1 MSVYLLKLGT
11 PCQKGGSILRMTNI
25 WGPLALDFRPMDPE
39 WSWLGEHRSWKGT
52 FEGTYQLMIAI
63 YKGSS
68 NVRNQTI
75 HLSLTENMFPGR
87 TITIILCLC
96 WTSPSTGK
104 PLGRIYDAWAAQN
117 MSRLHCCC
125 IVLRKLEALGWRR
138 EKRKLDG
145 SV

>member
-1 MSVYLLKLGT
+1 MAIFAKIWYPL
-11 PCQKGGSILRMTNI
+11 PKGWLNTKNDQHL
-25 WGPLALDFRPMDPE
+25 GPLRSRLLTMDPE

-52 FEGTYQLMIAI
+52 FEGTYQLKIAI
-63 YKGSS
+63 YKGLS